1 MNWNITDVCRL
12 HIATIAQHAHTYDL
26 STILTHRFNDLTH
39 RASRREQIL
48 YDQDSSAS
56 NEFVIATT
64 EEEFFIDAIITF
76 LGKYSQRLASSAVD
90 VKIVCNPLRENDASQ
105 DRANDNINLVG

>member
-12 HIATIAQHAHTYDL
+12 HIATIAQHAHTHDL
-26 STILTHRFNDLTH
+26 STIFTHCFNNLAH
-39 RASRREQIL
+39 RATRREQVL
-48 YDQDSSAS
+48 DDQDSSASS

-76 LGKYSQRLASSAVD
+76 LRKYSQRLANSAID
-90 VKIVCNPLRENDASQ
+90 VKIVRNPLR
-105 DRANDNINLVG
+105 